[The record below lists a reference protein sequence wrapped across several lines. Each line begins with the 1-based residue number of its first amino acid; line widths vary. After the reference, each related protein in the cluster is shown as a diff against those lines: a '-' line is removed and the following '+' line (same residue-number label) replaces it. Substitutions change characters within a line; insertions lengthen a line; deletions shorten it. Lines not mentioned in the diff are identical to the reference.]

1 MSIWFKNNSVENIKI
16 KNTLV
21 ETLGIEITETGDNY
35 IVGTMPVDNRTKQP
49 FGILHGG
56 ASVALSET
64 LASIGGNLTVNYE
77 KYHVVGVE
85 INANHVKTA
94 KDGYVTGK
102 CKPIKIG
109 RSTQIWQ
116 TEITNEKN
124 ELICI
129 SRITLMVLNKN

>member
-16 KNTLV
+16 KDTLI
-21 ETLGIEITETGDNY
+21 ESLGIEITETGDNY

-64 LASIGGNLTVNYE
+64 LASIGGNLTVDYE
-77 KYHVVGVE
+77 KNHVVGVE

-94 KDGYVTGK
+94 KEGHVTGK
-102 CKPIKIG
+102 CKPIKIC

-116 TEITNEKN
+116 TEITSEKN

-129 SRITLMVLNKN
+129 SRITLMVLSKN

>member
-1 MSIWFKNNSVENIKI
+1 MSIWFKNNSIENIKT
-16 KNTLV
+16 KDTLV
-21 ETLGIEITETGDNY
+21 GNLGIEITETGDDY
-35 IVGTMPVDNRTKQP
+35 IIGTMPVDKRTKQP

-64 LASIGGNLTVNYE
+64 LASIGGNLTVDYE

-94 KDGYVTGK
+94 KEGYVTGN

-116 TEITNEKN
+116 TKITNEKK

-129 SRITLMVLNKN
+129 SRITLMVLLKN